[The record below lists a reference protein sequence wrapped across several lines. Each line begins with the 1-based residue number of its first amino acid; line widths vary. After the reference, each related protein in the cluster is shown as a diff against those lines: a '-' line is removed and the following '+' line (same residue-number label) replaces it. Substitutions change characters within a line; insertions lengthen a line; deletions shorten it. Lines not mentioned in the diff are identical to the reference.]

1 MRVLTGFQ
9 PSGKLHIGNYFGAMR
24 PALALQEEH
33 EVFLF
38 IANYHAQ
45 TTIREGGRLRE
56 FTRDVALDFLACGL
70 DPAKTVF
77 YRQSDVPEVHEL
89 AWLLSVV
96 CPMGLLERAHSYKDK
111 TARGVDANHALFAYP
126 VLMAADILCVNAD
139 RVPVGKDQKQHLEIA
154 RDLAG
159 KFNRTYGREVF
170 RLPEPAI
177 LDSVAVVPG
186 VDGQK
191 MSKSYGNTIDLFGNA
206 KKIRKTVMKVVTDSA
221 GLEDA
226 KDPEAC
232 TVFALYT
239 LFATEEER
247 EDLAARYRAGGMGYG
262 EAKKALADKLDE
274 VFGPM
279 RERRE
284 ALEQAPDEVE
294 DVLREGARRARAAIA
309 PVLDAA
315 REAAGLAVNPEAR
328 A

>member
-24 PALALQEEH
+24 PALALQEDH

-45 TTIREGGRLRE
+45 TTIREGEVLRA
-56 FTRDVALDFLACGL
+56 FTHDVALDFLACGL

-159 KFNRTYGREVF
+159 KFNRAYGREVF
-170 RLPEPAI
+170 HLPDPAI

-191 MSKSYGNTIDLFGNA
+191 MSKSYGNTIDLFGNP
-206 KKIRKTVMKVVTDSA
+206 KKIRKTVMKVVTDSTP
-221 GLEDA
+221 LEA
-226 KDPEAC
+226 PKDPDTC
-232 TVFALYT
+232 HVFALYR
-239 LFATEEER
+239 LFATEEEQA
-247 EDLAARYRAGGMGYG
+247 DLAARYRAGGMGYG
-262 EAKKALADKLDE
+262 EAKKALADKVDE
-274 VFGPM
+274 VFGPF

-284 ALEQAPDEVE
+284 ALERRPDEVE
-294 DVLREGARRARAAIA
+294 DVLRDGAARARAAMA
-309 PVLDAA
+309 PVLEAA
-315 REAAGLAVNPEAR
+315 REAAGLGAGPGAG